1 MKARRVATGVP
12 GLDPLIE
19 GGFPAGKSYLL
30 TGAAGTGKSIFCMQ
44 FLLKGL
50 ADGEKAVYVS
60 VDEKPN
66 DILEHATSLG
76 WDPGKYVKSKH
87 LLILDASAYFIARA
101 GARDKELDV
110 QKTAADL
117 SGYVKNMEATRV
129 VIDPAGPFVMQGDST
144 TRAQENMRMLV
155 HSLEEN
161 VNSTNLLTSYA
172 IADASSAASGVEE
185 YLVEG
190 VLALSIS
197 RSQERIVRTLAIRK
211 MRGTAIDLTE
221 YPFTIKK
228 PKGIVLSP
236 LL

>member
-1 MKARRVATGVP
+1 M
-12 GLDPLIE
+12 GLDGQFGVGAADVVGGE
-19 GGFPAGKSYLL
+19 GGEVGGGCRLTQAHYADVTAGAGALEQGAGKP
-30 TGAAGTGKSIFCMQ
+30 
-44 FLLKGL
+44 
-50 ADGEKAVYVS
+50 AVA
-60 VDEKPN
+60 E
-66 DILEHATSLG
+66 
-76 WDPGKYVKSKH
+76 
-87 LLILDASAYFIARA
+87 
-101 GARDKELDV
+101 
-110 QKTAADL
+110 
-117 SGYVKNMEATRV
+117 

-155 HSLEEN
+155 HSLEQI

-172 IADASSAASGVEE
+172 LAEASGAAGGVEE

-190 VLALSIS
+190 VLALAIS
-197 RSQERIVRTLAIRK
+197 RSHERIVRTLAIRK

>member
-1 MKARRVATGVP
+1 MKSRRVPTGIP

-60 VDEKPN
+60 VDVKPN
-66 DILEHATSLG
+66 DILEHAASLA
-76 WDPGKYVKSKH
+76 WDPGKFVKNKQ

-101 GARDKELDV
+101 GSRDKELDV
-110 QKTAADL
+110 QKTVADL
-117 SGYVKNMEATRV
+117 AGYVKNKEAARV
-129 VIDPAGPFVMQGDST
+129 VIDPAGPFVMQGDSA

-155 HSLEEN
+155 HALQEN
-161 VNSTNLLTSYA
+161 VDSTNLLTSYA
-172 IADASSAASGVEE
+172 LSGRGSTASGVEE

-190 VLALSIS
+190 VLALAIS
-197 RSQERIVRTLAIRK
+197 RSQERIVRTLSIRK